1 MNYILEIL
9 ISVSMILY
17 VLFEIIRINVLKK
30 SENALSAGLISML
43 LVGFG
48 IYLWIKNGLI
58 LDYGVEEEIIA
69 AKADWMFVF
78 AILSVFVGL
87 VFILISIIK
96 FIVWK
101 IKKIR

>member
-17 VLFEIIRINVLKK
+17 VLFEIIRINVFKK

-58 LDYGVEEEIIA
+58 LDYGVMAE
-69 AKADWMFVF
+69 KAS
-78 AILSVFVGL
+78 AQENQTI
-87 VFILISIIK
+87 
-96 FIVWK
+96 
-101 IKKIR
+101 